1 MGNGSASSTKGDEPM
16 RRFFIE
22 KGAISDADA
31 VISGELF
38 HHIARVLRMQPG
50 DRLILMDEEGWEHQ
64 GLIKEIGSDKL
75 IVGLEGSTLRKTGEH
90 PRITLCQGLPKGDKL
105 ELIIQKC
112 TELGLDRLIPFT
124 SGRTV
129 PKLDQE
135 REQKRLERWR
145 RIAREASQ
153 QAGRPTVPE
162 IASVTPLDR
171 MLDTVDAE
179 VKLLLWEGEQTRRL
193 KEVMAALP
201 KPRQVAVIVGPE
213 GGLSREE
220 AELAERRGFVP
231 VTLGDRILRTE
242 TAGIAITAI
251 LQYQWGDVG

>member
-1 MGNGSASSTKGDEPM
+1 M

-22 KGAISDADA
+22 KGAVADA
-31 VISGELF
+31 RVVISGELH
-38 HHIARVLRMQPG
+38 HHIARVLRMQAG
-50 DRLILMDEEGWEHQ
+50 DRLILVDEEGWEHQ

-75 IVGLEGSTLRKTGEH
+75 IVGVEGSTLRETGDQ
-90 PRITLCQGLPKGDKL
+90 PRIILCQGLPKGDKL

-112 TELGLDRLIPFT
+112 TELGLDRLVPFT

-129 PKLDQE
+129 PKLDEE
-135 REQKRLERWR
+135 RESKRLERWR

-153 QAGRPTVPE
+153 QANRTTVPE
-162 IASVTPLDR
+162 ITSVMAFDR
-171 MLDTVDAE
+171 MLEAVDAE
-179 VKLLLWEGEQTRRL
+179 VRLLLWEGERTRRL
-193 KEVMAALP
+193 KGVMTELP